1 MQMDNTMENQQ
12 LADRLVCWIRER
24 VTSAGLK
31 GVLFGMSGGV
41 DSSVIAAL
49 SKQAFPESSLGLVM
63 PCHSIGQDKQDA
75 MLVAAQFAIKT
86 QEIALDSVYD
96 SLVQI
101 LSSSMST
108 PLSKLTQGNLKARL
122 RMITLYSHAN
132 QLGYIVVGSGNR
144 SELATGYFTKYGDSG
159 VDILPLGN
167 LVKAQVRALASHLGI
182 PEGIITKP
190 PSAGLWQGQT
200 DEGDMGL
207 TYREI
212 DEYLLYDKATDA
224 VRKKLEAMFASSEH
238 KRRTPP
244 LPDF

>member
-1 MQMDNTMENQQ
+1 MDNTIENQQ

-31 GVLFGMSGGV
+31 GVVFGMSGGV
-41 DSSVIAAL
+41 DSSVIATL

-108 PLSKLTQGNLKARL
+108 PLSKLTQGNLKEAAAHDNPIPCQSAWLYRGRL
-122 RMITLYSHAN
+122 WKPQR
-132 QLGYIVVGSGNR
+132 
-144 SELATGYFTKYGDSG
+144 TGHRLFYEVRNSG

-167 LVKAQVRALASHLGI
+167 LVKAQVGHWPVIWESGRNHHQAALSRAM
-182 PEGIITKP
+182 
-190 PSAGLWQGQT
+190 AGA
-200 DEGDMGL
+200 D
-207 TYREI
+207 R
-212 DEYLLYDKATDA
+212 
-224 VRKKLEAMFASSEH
+224 
-238 KRRTPP
+238 
-244 LPDF
+244 